1 MKKIH
6 AYRLMI
12 GMLFVIVLILLF
24 LPTLSDKETETSFDS
39 EAHEEVRY
47 SNLSSKNKPSYET
60 SITLNAIGDILVH
73 QPVYEDAKTEDGY
86 NFKPMFEPVKSLIS
100 DTDITIANQETILGG
115 AELGLSTY
123 PSFNS
128 PYEVADALQY
138 VGVDIVSMAN
148 NHTLDRGEQAIMN
161 ATDYLRKIDMRYVG
175 SYRNEEDRNTPRILT
190 KKDISVGF
198 LSYTY
203 GTNGIPVPEGK
214 DYLVN
219 YIDQEKIVTDI
230 ENLQDKT
237 DFVVVSMH
245 FGTQYEPLPNDEQIY
260 LADLLTN
267 NGADVIIGHHPHVLQ
282 PVDWVSSENSHDRFV
297 MYSLGNFLSNQD
309 GLDRN
314 IGAISQIKLTKKR
327 THNETSYQISDAQ
340 MIPTYNYSENNR
352 NFKIVPLSDADQYGL
367 KNADQIYQETIKH
380 LQSFTDKIDFPTNF
394 GAVQ

>member
-1 MKKIH
+1 
-6 AYRLMI
+6 MI
-12 GMLFVIVLILLF
+12 GMLFVVVLILLF

-39 EAHEEVRY
+39 EAHEETRY

-100 DTDITIANQETILGG
+100 DADITIANQETILGG

-260 LADLLTN
+260 LVDLLTN

-282 PVDWVSSENSHDRFV
+282 PVDWISSENSHDRFV

-352 NFKIVPLSDADQYGL
+352 NFKIVPLSDADQYDL

>member
-1 MKKIH
+1 
-6 AYRLMI
+6 
-12 GMLFVIVLILLF
+12 
-24 LPTLSDKETETSFDS
+24 
-39 EAHEEVRY
+39 
-47 SNLSSKNKPSYET
+47 
-60 SITLNAIGDILVH
+60 
-73 QPVYEDAKTEDGY
+73 
-86 NFKPMFEPVKSLIS
+86 
-100 DTDITIANQETILGG
+100 
-115 AELGLSTY
+115 
-123 PSFNS
+123 
-128 PYEVADALQY
+128 
-138 VGVDIVSMAN
+138 MAN

-327 THNETSYQISDAQ
+327 THNETSYQIS
-340 MIPTYNYSENNR
+340 M
-352 NFKIVPLSDADQYGL
+352 L
-367 KNADQIYQETIKH
+367 K
-380 LQSFTDKIDFPTNF
+380 
-394 GAVQ
+394 

>member
-1 MKKIH
+1 
-6 AYRLMI
+6 
-12 GMLFVIVLILLF
+12 
-24 LPTLSDKETETSFDS
+24 
-39 EAHEEVRY
+39 
-47 SNLSSKNKPSYET
+47 
-60 SITLNAIGDILVH
+60 
-73 QPVYEDAKTEDGY
+73 
-86 NFKPMFEPVKSLIS
+86 MFEPVKSLIS
-100 DTDITIANQETILGG
+100 DADITIANQETILGG

>member
-1 MKKIH
+1 MKKIQ
-6 AYRLMI
+6 AYQLI
-12 GMLFVIVLILLF
+12 VGILLVVVLILLF
-24 LPTLSDKETETSFDS
+24 LPTLSKKES
-39 EAHEEVRY
+39 EASFESEGHEEIHY
-47 SNLSSKNKPSYET
+47 SNLSSKNKPNYKT

-73 QPVYEDAKTEDGY
+73 QPVYDDAKTADGY
-86 NFKPMFEPVKSLIS
+86 NFKPMFEPVKSLIES
-100 DTDITIANQETILGG
+100 ADITIANQETILGG

-161 ATDYLRKIDMRYVG
+161 ATSYLNEIGIEYVG
-175 SYRNEEDRNTPRILT
+175 SYRNEEDKNIPRILT

-230 ENLQDKT
+230 EELQDKT
-237 DFVVVSMH
+237 DFIVVSMH
-245 FGTQYEPLPNDEQIY
+245 FGSQYEPLPNDEQIY
-260 LADLLTN
+260 LSDLLTS

-282 PVDWVSSENSHDRFV
+282 PVDWISSQDNHDRFV
-297 MYSLGNFLSNQD
+297 MYSLGNFLSNQK
-309 GLDRN
+309 GLERN
-314 IGAISQIKLTKKR
+314 IGVISQIKLTKER
-327 THNETSYQISDAQ
+327 INNEMSYYVSDAK
-340 MIPTYNYSENNR
+340 MIPTYNYSGNNR
-352 NFKIVPLSDADQYGL
+352 DFKIVPLSEAGQYGL
-367 KNADQIYQETIKH
+367 KDSDRIYEDTINH
-380 LQSFTDKIDFPTNF
+380 LQSFTDQIDFPSDF
-394 GAVQ
+394 

>member
-1 MKKIH
+1 
-6 AYRLMI
+6 
-12 GMLFVIVLILLF
+12 
-24 LPTLSDKETETSFDS
+24 
-39 EAHEEVRY
+39 
-47 SNLSSKNKPSYET
+47 
-60 SITLNAIGDILVH
+60 
-73 QPVYEDAKTEDGY
+73 
-86 NFKPMFEPVKSLIS
+86 
-100 DTDITIANQETILGG
+100 
-115 AELGLSTY
+115 
-123 PSFNS
+123 
-128 PYEVADALQY
+128 
-138 VGVDIVSMAN
+138 
-148 NHTLDRGEQAIMN
+148 
-161 ATDYLRKIDMRYVG
+161 
-175 SYRNEEDRNTPRILT
+175 
-190 KKDISVGF
+190 
-198 LSYTY
+198 
-203 GTNGIPVPEGK
+203 
-214 DYLVN
+214 
-219 YIDQEKIVTDI
+219 
-230 ENLQDKT
+230 
-237 DFVVVSMH
+237 MH